1 MFRVLEDTVLRRA
14 AAITLVALTT
24 SLAACGSEDVGD
36 AAAPAGSTPPAVVA
50 STPPT
55 KAPKAAAEPR
65 TESKATA
72 KATADKM
79 SQVEAALK
87 AAGFKPSAS
96 EVSSGAEGT
105 IQVNNIAVVFYPS
118 KAKAKEAADLFGKA
132 IKSNPG
138 YGAIAQQGARVYVLS
153 SATKVGD
160 KERAE
165 FAKVQEIA
173 GDAL

>member
-24 SLAACGSEDVGD
+24 SLAACGSEDVED
-36 AAAPAGSTPPAVVA
+36 AGAPAGSTPAVVA

-55 KAPKAAAEPR
+55 KAAKAAAEPR

-72 KATADKM
+72 KATEEKM

-132 IKSNPG
+132 IESNPG
-138 YGAIAQQGARVYVLS
+138 FGAIAQQGARVYVLS
-153 SATKVGD
+153 SATKVGE